1 MTLRSEAQWPAMP
14 EQLRDRLRAV
24 LARVQRHDGLIGLLA
39 GGSFVTGDLD
49 EFSDLDLV
57 LVVDPPASE
66 TVYAQR
72 KAFAAECGP
81 LLAAFTGEHVGEPRL
96 LICLY
101 GPPPVHVDLKFVL
114 ADALAMRVEDPVIL
128 WARDDRV
135 VHALASR
142 AARYPLP
149 DLQWIEDRFWV
160 WVHYVAT
167 KLGRGELFEA
177 LDFGAAIRRQVLG
190 PLLLQHAEARPDGV
204 RRVERAAPADAERLR
219 ATVAAYD
226 RTDIARSIQATVAL
240 YRELRDKVA
249 VPSPVRRRD
258 AEDAAV
264 AYLENVTRRMG

>member
-1 MTLRSEAQWPAMP
+1 MP

-24 LARVQRHDGLIGLLA
+24 VARVQRHDGLIGLLA
-39 GGSFVTGDLD
+39 GGSFVTGGLD

-57 LVVDPPASE
+57 LVVDPPAWE
-66 TVYAQR
+66 AVRAER
-72 KAFAAECGP
+72 AALAADCGP

-101 GPPPVHVDLKFVL
+101 GPPPVHVDLKFVVP
-114 ADALAMRVEDPVIL
+114 DALATRVEDPVVL

-135 VHALASR
+135 ARALA
-142 AARYPLP
+142 AGEARYPAP

-177 LDFGAAIRRQVLG
+177 LDFGAVVRKLVLG
-190 PLLLQHAEARPDGV
+190 PLVLQRAGARPDGL
-204 RRVERAAPADAERLR
+204 RRVERAAPADTEPLR

-226 RTDIARSIQATVAL
+226 RRDIARGIAATIAL
-240 YRELRDKVA
+240 YRDLRDRA
-249 VPSPVRRRD
+249 AAPSLVRRRA
-258 AEDAAV
+258 AEDAAL
-264 AYLENVTRRMG
+264 AYLEDVTRRTG